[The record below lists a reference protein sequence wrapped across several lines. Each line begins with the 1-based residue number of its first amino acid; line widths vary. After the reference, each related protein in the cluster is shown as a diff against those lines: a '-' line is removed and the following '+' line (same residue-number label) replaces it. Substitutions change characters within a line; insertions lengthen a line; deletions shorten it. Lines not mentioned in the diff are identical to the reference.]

1 MANKKTHKITKEHVD
16 KILSLHSQGKRN
28 QEIANEV
35 NLSRNTVQYYI
46 EQNGLQ
52 YNGPRKYEFEQI
64 GKDKFRCSKCKEI
77 KPLSESR
84 TRKHSKTG
92 KPYKCSYCVSCKSK
106 QAIERHYSNFKD
118 EKTFFEFK
126 QNKIKSTSKRRN
138 LEFNLSPGIL
148 FELFEKQQRK
158 CFYSDKPL
166 IVYKGERENQDLG
179 KFISVD
185 RLDNS
190 KGYVD
195 GNVCLCLNRVNSI
208 KSNLSD
214 EELKDF
220 IPHWHERIRRKIY
233 GSKNRTRN
241 Q

>member
-1 MANKKTHKITKEHVD
+1 MANKKTHKITKEQVD
-16 KILSLHSQGKRN
+16 KILLLHSQGKRN

-64 GKDKFRCSKCKEI
+64 GKDKFRCTKCKEI
-77 KPLSESR
+77 KPLEESR
-84 TRKHSKTG
+84 IRIHSRTKKT
-92 KPYKCSYCVSCKSK
+92 YRCSYCISCRSK
-106 QAIERHYSNFKD
+106 QSIARHYSNFKD
-118 EKTFFEFK
+118 EETYFEFK
-126 QNKIKSTSKRRN
+126 QNKIKSSSKQRGI
-138 LEFNLSPGIL
+138 EFNLSKGHLLSL
-148 FELFEKQQRK
+148 FRSQDKK

-166 IVYKGERENQDLG
+166 IIYKGEIENKDLG

-185 RLDNS
+185 RLDNT
-190 KGYVD
+190 KGYIN

-208 KSNLSD
+208 KSNLTD

-220 IPHWHERIRRKIY
+220 IPHWYERIQTRL
-233 GSKNRTRN
+233 SKK
-241 Q
+241 QDIME